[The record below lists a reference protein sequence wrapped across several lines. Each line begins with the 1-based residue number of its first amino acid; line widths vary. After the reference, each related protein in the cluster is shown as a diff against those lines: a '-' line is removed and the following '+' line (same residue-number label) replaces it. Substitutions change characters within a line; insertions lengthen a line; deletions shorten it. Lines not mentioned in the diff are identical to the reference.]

1 MRPEKDPDGRKRPSF
16 IEQARRAQIIEA
28 AAETVADVGY
38 ARASLARIAERAEVS
53 KSVISYHFTGGKDE
67 LLMQM
72 VSTFFEDT
80 WAYMVE
86 RIEAQTTAAG
96 RIRAWVGSQMA
107 YFGAHR
113 TRFLA
118 MVAIIDSHRLP
129 DGSRPFA
136 DGMQQEL
143 DAVTEILREGQ
154 RDGEFRTFDAPG
166 FATIIIQATEGVLG
180 RWAYDEE
187 TDLDA
192 QTAVLLDFIDHAIRP
207 EAP

>member
-1 MRPEKDPDGRKRPSF
+1 MRPENRPDGRTRPSF
-16 IEQARRAQIIEA
+16 IEQARRAQIVEA
-28 AAETVADVGY
+28 AAETVAEVGY
-38 ARASLARIAERAEVS
+38 ARASLARIADRAGVS
-53 KSVISYHFTGGKDE
+53 KSVISYHFAGGKDE

-80 WAYMVE
+80 WAHMSE
-86 RIEAQTTAAG
+86 RIDAQTTAAG
-96 RIRAWVGSQMA
+96 RIRAWVGSQMT
-107 YFGAHR
+107 YFSAHR

-118 MVAIIDSHRLP
+118 MVAIVDGHRLP

-154 RDGEFRTFDAPG
+154 RDGEFRAFDASG
-166 FATIIIQATEGVLG
+166 FATIIIRATEGVLG
-180 RWAYDEE
+180 RWAEDEE

-192 QTAVLLDFIDHAIRP
+192 QTTVLLDFIDHAIRT